1 MVKNL
6 KFRANFDE
14 KLENM
19 KFTSNL
25 STFYHFLLIGYQ
37 KSYFGNIKSKS
48 QTSYLVLHIP
58 QLLMLSNSDSF
69 SALKLSFNKK

>member
-1 MVKNL
+1 HLWSRRVVTSSRGVKKPPVLTGGCVTVKNL

-25 STFYHFLLIGYQ
+25 LTLPSFLLI
-37 KSYFGNIKSKS
+37 
-48 QTSYLVLHIP
+48 H
-58 QLLMLSNSDSF
+58 
-69 SALKLSFNKK
+69 